1 MREPRDARHDLLSFV
16 LAGNPLALGLGPI
29 LIVCAHPD
37 DETLFASAVLMRH
50 PQDVFVLHLTDGAPE
65 DPRARPFGWP
75 DRAAYAAERQ
85 RELIAAFDTLGL
97 PTHQRAY
104 FGIVDQCLVFRLA
117 TVVPKLCLLLQEQ
130 RPSIVFTHAYE
141 GGHPDH
147 DAASLAVK
155 LALAQARALGVRP
168 PVLAEFAG
176 YHAGHLAGHHV
187 ADHAAHHARAQHR
200 DAMPTLIP
208 LQFDRTR
215 HPHAQV
221 STVSL
226 TMRERH
232 LKRGALAC
240 FASQTAVIQQ
250 FPVDAERYRL
260 APAYDY
266 TQPPSDSVMYEQW
279 WGHWMDARRW
289 CRVAAPAL
297 GGLARSPVH
306 AHDRQRRLSARAGR
320 P

>member
-1 MREPRDARHDLLSFV
+1 MREDLLSYV
-16 LAGNPLALGLGPI
+16 LAGNPLTLGLGPI
-29 LIVCAHPD
+29 LIVSAHPD
-37 DETLFASAVLMRH
+37 DETLFASTILLRH
-50 PQDVFVLHLTDGAPE
+50 PHDVFVLHLTDGAPE
-65 DPRARPFGWP
+65 DPRARPRGWP

-85 RELIAAFDTLGL
+85 RELLAAFDALGV
-97 PTHQRAY
+97 PRHQRAS
-104 FGIVDQCLVFRLA
+104 FGIVDQYLVFQLA

-155 LALAQARALGVRP
+155 LALMQAGMVGMRP

-176 YHAGHLAGHHV
+176 YHAGPGRYGV
-187 ADHAAHHARAQHR
+187 T
-200 DAMPTLIP
+200 PTLIP
-208 LQFDRTR
+208 LQSDRTR
-215 HPHAQV
+215 HAHAHV
-221 STVSL
+221 SSVSL

-232 LKRGALAC
+232 LKRAALAC
-240 FASQTAVIQQ
+240 FASQTTVIQQ

-279 WGHWMDARRW
+279 WGHWMNARRW